1 MKTIVKFIIVSM
13 ALWSLGACD
22 RQPEAP
28 VAAPRTQ
35 RVTGFITEI
44 EAGTMSLRTT
54 DDSKQF
60 IFSLEN
66 SPVALEHLQQHMD
79 QRLPVKVEYRIEASR
94 LIPITIE
101 DT

>member
-1 MKTIVKFIIVSM
+1 MKTIVKFIIVTL
-13 ALWSLGACD
+13 ALHVLGACD
-22 RQPEAP
+22 RNR
-28 VAAPRTQ
+28 AAPAIGTPQ

-44 EAGTMSLRTT
+44 EAGTMSLRSS

-66 SPVALEHLQQHMD
+66 SPVPVEHLQEHMD
-79 QRLPVKVEYRIEASR
+79 QRLPVKVEYRVEASR

-101 DT
+101 DA